1 MTFLIQIDWQK
12 LFVPE
17 QSPLD
22 SIIRGTIVY
31 LMLFI
36 VMRFLLQ
43 RRSGGL
49 GMADVLV
56 IVLIADATQNAM
68 GSEYRSVT
76 EGALLVLTIVF
87 WDRTIDW
94 LGHRFPQVRRF
105 TRPPPLLLIKD
116 GQLLRQNMRA
126 EMITTEELLSELR
139 QQGLEDPA
147 KVKCAFLEGTGE
159 LSILKREE

>member
-1 MTFLIQIDWQK
+1 MAFLAQIDGQK

-17 QSPLD
+17 QPVLD
-22 SIIRGTIVY
+22 SVIRGTIVY

-36 VMRFLLQ
+36 VMRFLLK
-43 RRSGGL
+43 RRSGGR

-56 IVLIADATQNAM
+56 VVLIADAAQNAM

-94 LGHRFPQVRRF
+94 LGHQSVVSPVRR
-105 TRPPPLLLIKD
+105 RSCSS
-116 GQLLRQNMRA
+116 RMA
-126 EMITTEELLSELR
+126 HCCVTTCGAR
-139 QQGLEDPA
+139 
-147 KVKCAFLEGTGE
+147 
-159 LSILKREE
+159 

>member
-94 LGHRFPQVRRF
+94 LGHRFPRPRRF

>member
-1 MTFLIQIDWQK
+1 
-12 LFVPE
+12 
-17 QSPLD
+17 
-22 SIIRGTIVY
+22 
-31 LMLFI
+31 MLFI

-56 IVLIADATQNAM
+56 VVFIADATQNAM

-94 LGHRFPQVRRF
+94 LGHQFPRLRRF

-116 GQLLRQNMRA
+116 GRLLRHNMRA
-126 EMITTEELLSELR
+126 EMITTDELLSELR
-139 QQGLEDPA
+139 QKGLKIP
-147 KVKCAFLEGTGE
+147 G
-159 LSILKREE
+159 R

>member
-1 MTFLIQIDWQK
+1 
-12 LFVPE
+12 
-17 QSPLD
+17 
-22 SIIRGTIVY
+22 
-31 LMLFI
+31 MLFI

-56 IVLIADATQNAM
+56 IVLIADAT
-68 GSEYRSVT
+68 
-76 EGALLVLTIVF
+76 
-87 WDRTIDW
+87 
-94 LGHRFPQVRRF
+94 
-105 TRPPPLLLIKD
+105 PPLMLIKD
-116 GQLLRQNMRA
+116 GQLLRYNMRA

-159 LSILKREE
+159 LSILRREE

>member
-31 LMLFI
+31 LLLFI

-94 LGHRFPQVRRF
+94 LGHRFPRLRHF

-116 GQLLRQNMRA
+116 GELLRHNMRA

-139 QQGLEDPA
+139 QQGVADPA

-159 LSILKREE
+159 LSILRREE